1 MSLRGTPGSSRNTGW
16 RADRPIASRVSCRP
30 SWPTPRSPSTPPTR
44 SRRCCGWWPSRHR
57 TSSAP
62 RLVATVAAAGRPRTA
77 EAASHL
83 PGRQALDGIRA
94 VLDLFAI
101 YQVIRLGGGS
111 VRIAQ
116 EELAALPPSHRSL
129 RQARRI
135 LTESDN
141 AVLIHPAQMASA
153 AVERARPPGAR
164 LTVSFGGTAGP
175 TLARRPWRRPEA
187 ARLSLQP
194 SPPIPRAAP
203 RYSAPPADRGAQ
215 PEGPAASRPGPW
227 PPP

>member
-1 MSLRGTPGSSRNTGW
+1 MSLRATPGSSGW

-62 RLVATVAAAGRPRTA
+62 SAGGDGRSVRSAPDGGSG
-77 EAASHL
+77 SHL

-101 YQVIRLGGGS
+101 YEVIRLSGGS

-116 EELAALPPSHRSL
+116 EELAALPPSHRSP
-129 RQARRI
+129 RQARHI

-141 AVLIHPAQMASA
+141 VLIHPAQMASGTP
-153 AVERARPPGAR
+153 PPGAR

-203 RYSAPPADRGAQ
+203 RYPAPPADRGSQ
-215 PEGPAASRPGPW
+215 PEGPAASRPGPS